1 MPWPRVVS
9 DAQSTLRSA
18 AVCTPPCL
26 PFWTRKN
33 GRYRASIVVLKKN
46 PQEKQRLWPAR
57 HTVLLGLQIGQLR
70 EYSMRLLIPTAE

>member
-18 AVCTPPCL
+18 AVCTPHAY
-26 PFWTRKN
+26 PFGPAKTAAIGRVLSSSRKT
-33 GRYRASIVVLKKN
+33 LKKN
-46 PQEKQRLWPAR
+46 KDCGPRAT
-57 HTVLLGLQIGQLR
+57 TVLLGLQIGQLR